1 MSSPIALPLDWL
13 RSLQVA
19 TMPDLCSVSRY
30 TETNGPDGVTA
41 DWSTVAADVPC
52 RVSVTSTSATE
63 ATGGAEQMRAVSDWQ
78 IRVPFGTDV
87 TPRDRVVVAATP
99 SSPERTFE
107 VRRADIRSF
116 ETVRDLQ
123 CSEVI

>member
-1 MSSPIALPLDWL
+1 M
-13 RSLQVA
+13 
-19 TMPDLCSVSRY
+19 
-30 TETNGPDGVTA
+30 
-41 DWSTVAADVPC
+41 
-52 RVSVTSTSATE
+52 SVTSTSATE
-63 ATGGAEQMRAVSDWQ
+63 ATGGAEQLRAVSDWQ

-87 TPRDRVVVAATP
+87 TPRDRVVVAATA

-123 CSEVI
+123 CSEVV